1 MTTYSLPISFKY
13 LMRMGIKKEQLSKIS
28 GVSTSLISDLTNGKG
43 NPSLRIMERI
53 ADALNKPLIELIEET
68 DLDSKSLE
76 ALASSKPRGIAEGY
90 ERVSLILPSHQAFI
104 TMPWTKDDME
114 KLKKQKAETE
124 KNPRKPQ
131 NNK

>member
-1 MTTYSLPISFKY
+1 
-13 LMRMGIKKEQLSKIS
+13 MRMGITKEQLSKMS
-28 GVSTSLISDLTNGKG
+28 GVSTSLISDLSNGKG
-43 NPSLRIMERI
+43 IPFLRIMDRI
-53 ADALNKPLIELIEET
+53 ADALYKPLTELLEET
-68 DLDSKSLE
+68 DLDCKSLV
-76 ALASSKPRGIAEGY
+76 ALAGGKLRGIAEGY
-90 ERVSLILPSHQAFI
+90 ERISLLLSSHQAFI